1 MSGLTIAERISR
13 LEDIFAEQIGDYEQG
28 WVTIAQEGDVFAPPE
43 GTTLRYGVPNHW
55 MEKTVGTQEGQ
66 IQKTSDLFW
75 NDPAPGRRKYIQKKI
90 TPVTRKTLP
99 ARSGLSA
106 VRSLKEA
113 GRRKTRRS
121 TRGH

>member
-1 MSGLTIAERISR
+1 MSALTIAERISR
-13 LEDIFAEQIGDYEQG
+13 LEDIFAEQVSDYEQG
-28 WVTIAQEGDVFAPPE
+28 WVTIAQDGDIFAPPE

-55 MEKTVGTQEGQ
+55 IEKTVGTQEGQ
-66 IQKTSDLFW
+66 IQKTSQFFSSDI
-75 NDPAPGRRKYIQKKI
+75 APGRRKYIQKKI

-113 GRRKTRRS
+113 GRRKTRR
-121 TRGH
+121 HHK